1 MTNRTGFLY
10 HRALVAATGLAGLLT
25 LTPGLALADPLN
37 PDEPVLEAVYDS
49 PLKDY
54 VPDSDFEIGGWKAA
68 NKRVGEIGGWR
79 TYLEQAQQAGESA
92 RPGDREP
99 AEATDRRST
108 DR

>member
-1 MTNRTGFLY
+1 MTDRTGFLY

-49 PLKDY
+49 PLKGY

-79 TYLEQAQQAGESA
+79 TYLEQAQQARKSAESS
-92 RPGDREP
+92 DVKP
-99 AEATDRRST
+99 ADETDRRRP
-108 DR
+108 D